1 MITGKP
7 DIIETIKQEGIN
19 LTRRGRNY
27 WSQCP
32 FHDEKIPSFMVD
44 PDKQSFH
51 CFGCGIHGDVIT
63 FTMEYLKLSFRGAI
77 SHLKLDHTS
86 ITKSDSRAIR
96 QKDLLAAYR
105 SWLRSFYRHLCKQ
118 EQILYSLMHRSRG
131 HPFQDEDI
139 AWEFAELIS
148 ELPIIAMKLDII
160 WNGSEEE
167 EFKLFMEENKLHA

>member
-1 MITGKP
+1 MY
-7 DIIETIKQEGIN
+7 

-27 WSQCP
+27 WSRCP
-32 FHDEKIPSFMVD
+32 FHDEKRASFTVD
-44 PDKQSFH
+44 PDRQCFH

-63 FTMEYLKLSFRGAI
+63 FIMEYRHLSFRGAI

-86 ITKSDSRAIR
+86 ITKPDSRAIR

-139 AWEFAELIS
+139 AWEYAELIS
-148 ELPIIAMKLDII
+148 ELPIIAMQLDIL
-160 WNGSEEE
+160 WNGTEEE
-167 EFKLFMEENKLHA
+167 KFNLFMEENHTK